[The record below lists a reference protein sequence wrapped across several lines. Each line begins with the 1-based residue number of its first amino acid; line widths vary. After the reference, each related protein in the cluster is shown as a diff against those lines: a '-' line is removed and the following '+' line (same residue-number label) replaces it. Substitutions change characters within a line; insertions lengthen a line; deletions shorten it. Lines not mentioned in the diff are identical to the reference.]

1 MSTTRHAPHAAG
13 TTPDPQRPAHR
24 PHRGPAARLR
34 DLAMGI
40 RFAVS
45 GGREGLT
52 RNALTALG
60 VGLGVGLLLIA
71 ASVPQMMDARDSRTA
86 ARTAVQPAFG
96 KQLPVSA
103 TSLVTAPADTDY
115 RTRTVGGEI
124 LRPDGA
130 DPALPPGLDRAPAA
144 GEMYVSPALADLL
157 ASPEGRLLKERLH
170 HRTVGLIGDAG
181 LLDPGELRFYA
192 GSSTLT
198 TDTGG
203 VRVDGYGTRGDDDP
217 MAPVLILVVV
227 LACVVL
233 LVPVTVFIA
242 TAVRFGGEQRDRR
255 LAALRLVGADART
268 TRWIAA
274 GEALFGAVLGLAVG
288 AGVFAV
294 ARRIAG
300 SVRVWDLSAF
310 PADVVPV
317 PLLGALTLL
326 AVPVVSVVVT
336 LLAMRA
342 VTVEPLGVV
351 RRSAP
356 RRGRLWWR
364 LLMLPAGLAVLL
376 ATGTVSDGS
385 EVVEP
390 WPVAAGTLLVLFSL
404 TALLP
409 WLVDAVVRRLA
420 RGPVA
425 WHLAVRRLQLGSAS
439 ATRAVGGITVAVAG
453 AIALQMVFAAV
464 HDDFNRAT
472 GEDSERAQLTVSAEF
487 PSGELA
493 GEMIAR
499 FRATEGVRGVI
510 GTVEAYVVSPEP
522 VAEED
527 IRPTTLLTVGDCPTL
542 RELARIRS
550 CADGDTFVVHS
561 ARDEPPGD
569 WIDRTARKGEQ
580 VNLNSDTPFDG
591 SAPMLWTLPLR
602 SPTVMARP
610 DPVGEEHTGILAT
623 PGAVDVSALP
633 GAWTTALVRID
644 ESVPDAKEFVR
655 NTAARIDAPVL
666 VRTIHKIE
674 RDRQYESVRTGLLA
688 AATATMGLIAA
699 SMAVAQ
705 IEQLRDRRRLLAVLV
720 AFGTGR
726 ATLAW
731 SVLLQTAVLVV
742 LGTAMAV
749 GAGVALGATMLRMIG
764 KPVTHWG
771 SYLPVAGMGAG
782 LILVVTLL
790 SLPVLVRLMR
800 PGGLRTE

>member
-1 MSTTRHAPHAAG
+1 MSTTRHEPHPASAAPVLPH
-13 TTPDPQRPAHR
+13 PAQR

-45 GGREGLT
+45 GGREGST
-52 RNALTALG
+52 RTALTALG

-86 ARTAVQPAFG
+86 ARTAVGPGMGRQV
-96 KQLPVSA
+96 PVSA
-103 TSLVTAPADTDY
+103 TSVVTAPADTDY
-115 RTRTVGGEI
+115 RTQTVGGEI

-130 DPALPPGLDRAPAA
+130 APALPPGLDRAPAA

-157 ASPEGRLLKERLH
+157 ASPEGRLLKERLN
-170 HRTVGLIGDAG
+170 HRTVGLIGETG

-203 VRVDGYGTRGDDDP
+203 VRVDGYGTRGGGDP
-217 MAPVLILVVV
+217 MAPVLIVVVV

-288 AGVFAV
+288 AAAFAGG
-294 ARRIAG
+294 RLIAG

-310 PADVVPV
+310 PSDVVPV
-317 PLLGALTLL
+317 PWLGALILL

-336 LLAMRA
+336 LPAMRA

-376 ATGTVSDGS
+376 ATGTVGQDP

-409 WLVDAVVRRLA
+409 WLVDAVVRRLG

-425 WHLAVRRLQLGSAS
+425 WQLAVRRLQLGSTS

-453 AIALQMVFAAV
+453 ATALQMVFAAV
-464 HDDFNRAT
+464 HDDFNRVT
-472 GEDSERAQLTVSAEF
+472 GQDSERAQLTVSAEF

-493 GEMIAR
+493 GEMITE

-522 VAEED
+522 VAEGD
-527 IRPTTLLTVGDCPTL
+527 IRPTTALTVGDCPTL

-561 ARDEPPGD
+561 ARDEPASD
-569 WIDRTARKGEQ
+569 WIDRTARKGRP

-591 SAPMLWTLPLR
+591 SAPMLWTLPER

-610 DPVGEEHTGILAT
+610 DPVGEEHTGIFAT

-633 GAWTTALVRID
+633 GAWTTAQVQID
-644 ESVPDAKEFVR
+644 ESVPDAREFVR
-655 NTAARIDAPVL
+655 NAAARIDAPVL

-705 IEQLRDRRRLLAVLV
+705 IEQLRERRRLLAVLV

-749 GAGVALGATMLRMIG
+749 AAGIGLGTAMLRIIG

-771 SYLPVAGMGAG
+771 PFLPVAGMGAG

-790 SLPVLVRLMR
+790 SVPVLVRLIR